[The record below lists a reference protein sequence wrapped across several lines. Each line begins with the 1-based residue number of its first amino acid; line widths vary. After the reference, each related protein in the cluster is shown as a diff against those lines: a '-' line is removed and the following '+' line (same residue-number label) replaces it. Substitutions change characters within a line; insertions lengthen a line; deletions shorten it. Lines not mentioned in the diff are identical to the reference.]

1 MNNAISITQLREAIC
16 AKPRQQFAH
25 LPTPLDEAPR
35 LSKRLGVR
43 VVIKRDDQTGLALGG
58 NKVRKLEFLVA
69 DALSK
74 GSDTVVTTGGSQS
87 NHARITAAAC
97 RLTDL
102 DCHLV
107 LDRGLHPEAQGN
119 MLLDRLLG
127 ANVHWIDSLDPTV
140 ATAAMDELAENL
152 RNEGRTVYVIPRGGS
167 IPSGAMG
174 YTAFVPELLEQLE
187 QQGIAPSHLYL
198 GTGSTGTH
206 SGVLAGMVAVGAPCP
221 VQGISVSRTA
231 AEQQAKIRAL
241 ANDTLR
247 HLGLSSVVGDE
258 HILVDDGYRG
268 VAYGHP
274 TPGTMEA
281 IEIAARDEGIILDP
295 VYTGKAMAG
304 LIGHAREGRFAPDDV
319 VVFIHTGGAPALF
332 AYNQE
337 MVDALQSTPS

>member
-1 MNNAISITQLREAIC
+1 MNSTISITELRAAIG
-16 AKPRQQFAH
+16 AKPRQHFAH

-58 NKVRKLEFLVA
+58 NKVRKLEFLIA

-74 GSDTVVTTGGSQS
+74 GADTVVTTGGSQS

-102 DCHLV
+102 DCHVV
-107 LDRGLHPEAQGN
+107 LDRGLHPEPQGN

-127 ANVHWIDSLDPTV
+127 ANVHWLDSLDPAV
-140 ATAAMDELAENL
+140 ATAAMGELAQKL
-152 RNEGRTVYVIPRGGS
+152 RSEGRTVYVIPRGGS

-174 YTAFVPELLEQLE
+174 YAAFVPELLEQLD
-187 QQGIAPSHLYL
+187 QQGITPTHLYL

-206 SGVLAGMVAVGAPCP
+206 SGVLAGMVALGSPFP

-231 AEQQAKIRAL
+231 ADQQAKIRAL

-247 HLGLSSVVGDE
+247 HLGLSAAVADE

-274 TPGTMEA
+274 TLGTMEA
-281 IEIAARDEGIILDP
+281 IEITARDEGIILDP

-304 LIGHAREGRFAPDDV
+304 LIGHAREGRFTPDDV

-337 MVDALQSTPS
+337 MIDALQSAPS